1 MALSSRSSSSQR
13 VLARIGTVVH
23 KCRIERLIGIGGMA
37 AVYAAI
43 RDDGQPVAIKFLLE
57 RFHDDAN
64 MVRLF
69 GQEAN
74 VANQVGHPG
83 AVPVLDCSV
92 DEDGCA
98 FLIMPL
104 LDGETVR
111 ARWERSSDQRMPL
124 ADVGVLVSDMLDV
137 LASAHA
143 RGIVHRDI
151 KPDNLFIG
159 LNGELRVLDFGI
171 ARRSDRDGSVTV
183 TGHMIGTPAFMSPE
197 QAIGD
202 RHAVGPTSDVWSVG
216 ATMFTLLS
224 GDFVHDTESSAGQLA
239 AAATRHARSLG
250 DVAPHLPLSI
260 VRFVDKALAFDP
272 KARWPSARE
281 MRDALHTSLEGAI
294 GESVEVLIARV
305 RAKFAADLA
314 HQTEATYAK
323 QPSRQELKSR
333 VQTSERPWMR
343 FVHPDI
349 EVSAYLPKFFGA
361 MTATASRILAD
372 HGLGEFADTGW
383 FIPDTRPWWPM
394 EPYVLVL
401 HALMATVGP
410 IKAIDVGKQKVQH
423 VHLPP
428 DLNVHDIHG
437 MMGAVDA
444 AYHLNHRQNSEPM
457 FDIQSGRMVDIIGH
471 YHYRGRLDTEQSI
484 VMECENPYP
493 CELDQGI
500 LLGFARRF
508 EPRAVVEHAPGTC
521 RKEGGESCVYHV
533 TWW

>member
-1 MALSSRSSSSQR
+1 MSVFSRSQR
-13 VLARIGTVVH
+13 ALARIGTVVH

-37 AVYAAI
+37 AVYAAT
-43 RDDGQPVAIKFLLE
+43 RDDGQHVAIKFLLE
-57 RFHDDAN
+57 RFHEDAN

-69 GQEAN
+69 SQEAN
-74 VANQVGHPG
+74 VANQVQHRG

-92 DEDGCA
+92 DEEGCA

-111 ARWERSSDQRMPL
+111 ARWERCDQRMPL
-124 ADVGVLVSDMLDV
+124 AEVGVIVSDTLDV

-151 KPDNLFIG
+151 KPDNLFIVSD
-159 LNGELRVLDFGI
+159 GELRVLDFGI
-171 ARRSDRDGSVTV
+171 ARRSDRDGSVTL

-202 RHAVGPTSDVWSVG
+202 RRAVGPASDAWSVG

-224 GDFVHDTESSAGQLA
+224 GQFVHETESSAGQLA
-239 AAATRHARSLG
+239 AAATRQARSLG

-260 VRFVDKALAFDP
+260 ARFVDKALAFDP
-272 KARWPSARE
+272 KDRWPSAHSMRE
-281 MRDALHTSLEGAI
+281 GLHASLEGILNEPMAT
-294 GESVEVLIARV
+294 IASRV
-305 RAKFAADLA
+305 HAKFAADLA

-323 QPSRQELKSR
+323 QSLRQQDLKSHVR
-333 VQTSERPWMR
+333 TPVRPWMR
-343 FVHPDI
+343 FVHSDL

-361 MTATASRILAD
+361 MTGTASRILAD
-372 HGLGEFADTGW
+372 HGLGQFADTGW
-383 FIPDTRPWWPM
+383 FVPDTRPWWPM

-401 HALMATVGP
+401 HELMDAVGP
-410 IKAIDVGKQKVQH
+410 IKAIDIGKQKVQY

-428 DLNVHDIHG
+428 DLGVHDIHA
-437 MMGAVDA
+437 MMAAVDA
-444 AYHLNHRQNSEPM
+444 AYHLNHRRNGEPL
-457 FDIQSGRMVDIIGH
+457 FDIASGRMVDIIGH
-471 YHYRGRLDTEQSI
+471 YHYRGRFDTEQSI
-484 VMECENPYP
+484 AMECENPYP
-493 CELDQGI
+493 CELDLGI

-508 EPRAVVEHAPGTC
+508 EPRAVVEHAPGPC
-521 RKEGGESCVYHV
+521 RKEGAESCTYHV